1 MKIAQ
6 RYKSVQVAVQVMETV
21 KKGDAHVSQDGQV
34 KIAQR
39 YKSVPVIAQITVP
52 ASMES
57 AFVPNTEPNRIV
69 QPPKHQN
76 HVLTTMIAQTMGN
89 A

>member
-57 AFVPNTEPNRIV
+57 AFVPNTEPNRIA